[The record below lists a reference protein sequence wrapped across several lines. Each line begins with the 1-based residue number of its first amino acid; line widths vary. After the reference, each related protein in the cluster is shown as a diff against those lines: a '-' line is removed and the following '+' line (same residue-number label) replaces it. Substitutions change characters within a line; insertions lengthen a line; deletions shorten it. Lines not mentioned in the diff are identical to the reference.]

1 MTEPGQTALPGD
13 TSQPV
18 SVVHAPERSRYE
30 LRHDG
35 TTIGFSTYG
44 IRPTEQVVF
53 THTVVDDAYAG
64 QGLALELTHFALD
77 DVRASGRRIV
87 SICPYVT
94 AYLRKHPEYDDIV
107 DYPPR
112 RGQVTHPE
120 GTS

>member
-1 MTEPGQTALPGD
+1 MTGPGQAAAD
-13 TSQPV
+13 TPHPV

-35 TTIGFSTYG
+35 TMIGFSTYG
-44 IRPTEQVVF
+44 IRPTQQVVF

-107 DYPPR
+107 DYPPS
-112 RGQVTHPE
+112 RGEATSPE
-120 GTS
+120 ATS